1 MHQINEQSYSHQ
13 ATLLKGVL
21 KVIAVFSLLI
31 GSLNVVVFASYQ
43 VASFNFLSVALAT
56 LVYGYF
62 LRTKNLKVAS
72 WLTCLFV
79 IFNVAVFIH
88 LTKGENYALLWVM
101 VLPPIVFFL
110 LGRKLGAWVVG
121 LIFVYVIGYMYFQ
134 LQPPRQDTLGM
145 GALLNITEV
154 CLALWFIFRFY
165 ESSRESAY
173 REIEHQSI
181 TDKLTRLYNRS
192 KLDHVLAEVHHHLQS
207 GKYQRA
213 AIAILDIDH
222 FKDVNDRVGH
232 IVGDEV
238 LQHVARELKHC
249 VTKHGVLGRWGGEEF
264 LVLLPSYSVEDAV
277 TFCEQ
282 VRRYIERGT
291 SPSGEKLTISIGVA
305 PLNATQSTEHALIA
319 ADRALYQA
327 KQAGRN
333 CVRFISD
340 D

>member
-1 MHQINEQSYSHQ
+1 MHQVNEQSYSHQ

-21 KVIAVFSLLI
+21 KVIAIFSLLI

-110 LGRKLGAWVVG
+110 LGRKLGAWVIG
-121 LIFVYVIGYMYFQ
+121 LIFISVIGYMYFQ

-154 CLALWFIFRFY
+154 CVALWFVFRFY

-181 TDKLTRLYNRS
+181 TDKLTHLYNRS
-192 KLDHVLAEVHHHLQS
+192 KLDLLLAEFHHNLKT

-213 AIAILDIDH
+213 AVAIIDIDH

-232 IVGDEV
+232 ILGDEV
-238 LQHVARELKHC
+238 LQHIARELKHC
-249 VTKHGVLGRWGGEEF
+249 VTQHGLLGRWGGEEF
-264 LVLLPSYSVEDAV
+264 LVLLPSHSVEDAV
-277 TFCEQ
+277 RLCEQ
-282 VRRYIERGT
+282 IRRYIARGT

-305 PLNATQSTEHALIA
+305 PLQATQSTEHALIA
-319 ADRALYQA
+319 ADRALYHA

-333 CVRFISD
+333 CVRFTND